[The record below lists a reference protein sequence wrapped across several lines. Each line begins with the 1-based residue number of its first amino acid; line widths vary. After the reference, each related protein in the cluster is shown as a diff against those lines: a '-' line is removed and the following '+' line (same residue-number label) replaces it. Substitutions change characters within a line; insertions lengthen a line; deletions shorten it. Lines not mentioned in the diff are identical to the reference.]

1 MSKNYDIIIVGAG
14 PAGSMAAYT
23 AAKLG
28 ASVLL
33 LEEHPEIGKPLTCA
47 EGLSRS
53 MVSNYLYVESAWIS
67 TELSGVII
75 GRPDGEEF
83 KLKYPNVGWIMD
95 RKVFDAALA
104 EKATSNGTTL
114 KVSSRAIGT
123 EGNVVIV
130 EKSGRQIRYS
140 YKFLIGA
147 DGIASNIGRWMGID
161 TRLNQ
166 YEIDPCAEYV
176 IDNIEVDPQY
186 AKLIIGDKYAPGAYA
201 WIFPKSSNCANIGL
215 ALSPVK
221 TKKHPKYFLDRL
233 VRQEFPEGKIK
244 ERIYSCIPAKIL
256 KRFYGENFYLI
267 GDAARFT
274 DPLSGAGIAN
284 AIKSGVIAG
293 RNAVLR
299 LKGKKD
305 YFKDEIK
312 KEILNEIMFHYRVR
326 KAYLK
331 LIERDYSEIFNIS
344 KRVFDGHTVSDINMR
359 SLVKELLLSSPRLF
373 RVGVNL
379 LF

>member
-14 PAGSMAAYT
+14 PAGSMAAFT

-33 LEEHPEIGKPLTCA
+33 LEEHPEIGKPLICA

-53 MVSNYLYVESAWIS
+53 MVNNYLDIEPEWIS
-67 TELSGVII
+67 TELSGII
-75 GRPDGEEF
+75 ISRSDGEEF
-83 KLKYPNVGWIMD
+83 KFKYPNVGWIMN
-95 RKVFDAALA
+95 REVFDSALSRRA
-104 EKATSNGTTL
+104 VLNGTTL
-114 KVSSRAIGT
+114 KLSSRAIGI
-123 EGNVVIV
+123 EDNEVIV
-130 EKSGRQIRYS
+130 DKSGERIRYGF
-140 YKFLIGA
+140 KFLIGA
-147 DGIASNIGRWMGID
+147 DGMASNIGKWMGID
-161 TRLNQ
+161 TRLNL

-176 IDNIEVDPQY
+176 IEDIEVDQHF
-186 AKLIIGDKYAPGAYA
+186 AKLILGEKYAPGAYA
-201 WIFPKSSNCANIGL
+201 WIFPKSSNCANVGL
-215 ALSPVK
+215 GLSPIK
-221 TKKHPKYFLDRL
+221 TKKHTKYFLDSLIR
-233 VRQEFPEGKIK
+233 EKFPKGKIK
-244 ERIYSCIPAKIL
+244 KRIYACIPAKIL
-256 KRFYGENFYLI
+256 KRYSGVNFYLI

-331 LIERDYSEIFNIS
+331 LNERDYSEIFNIS

-373 RVGVNL
+373 RVGFNL